1 MKRTNDKHTTK
12 IDSAHADSAGNM
24 PHDRNELRR
33 RLLKMILKS
42 EAERRARAVGSR
54 RPMAV
59 KHDGATETQPDL
71 TIYDPD
77 ALLEKEFVADHGPQK
92 RA

>member
-1 MKRTNDKHTTK
+1 MKRTDDKHTTK
-12 IDSAHADSAGNM
+12 IDSAHADAHNL

-42 EAERRARAVGSR
+42 EAERRARAVGAR
-54 RPMAV
+54 RPKAV
-59 KHDGATETQPDL
+59 ARNDRATLPDL
-71 TIYDPD
+71 TVYDPD